1 MRPVGVDDDG
11 ICKLAAGESP
21 ARWPMTGAQPIAIMV
36 AAHIAALSTLFGRHD
51 ATRPTTHHE
60 RVGQWTLSVTHD
72 PFAGTTRCA
81 LAARAMVVDR
91 GVVTFYFG
99 DQARTFEAL
108 YKVDAGPAVSW
119 RANAMVLASTGSLAM
134 SEDLVN
140 ASGGRVPVPLS
151 VLAGARSISIRI
163 SPKVRA
169 REFSLADLPA
179 ALARAEA
186 KGCEPEAFAVG
197 VR

>member
-1 MRPVGVDDDG
+1 
-11 ICKLAAGESP
+11 
-21 ARWPMTGAQPIAIMV
+21 
-36 AAHIAALSTLFGRHD
+36 
-51 ATRPTTHHE
+51 
-60 RVGQWTLSVTHD
+60 
-72 PFAGTTRCA
+72 
-81 LAARAMVVDR
+81 MVVDR